1 MPEVKFGVS
10 LWPLPLEQAE
20 RVEELGFD
28 SLWTSEHMLFYV
40 PIFDTVTVLAA
51 YAARTKRLLLGT
63 AVMLLPLRH
72 PTVTAKEVASL
83 DIISNGRII
92 LGVGVGG
99 EFAREFVACGVPL
112 NERGPRTDEAIQVM
126 RRLWNESHVNHEGR
140 FFRLEDA
147 TMEPKPVQRP
157 GPPIW
162 IAGRSEAAMR
172 RAARLGDGYL
182 PYLFSPERYSESFA
196 KVRAY
201 AEAAGRDPSAIQGA
215 IYQFI
220 ALADTYEEARQ
231 RANQELSLRYNQP
244 FDSVVDRYCVLGTL
258 DQCVERLSQ
267 YVEAGVTHFCLV
279 PIAPPKEVPAHLEA
293 YARQIAPRVRGGPA
307 APDRSS

>member
-112 NERGPRTDEAIQVM
+112 NERGARTDEAIQVM

-182 PYLFSPERYSESFA
+182 PYLFSPERYRESLA

-244 FDSVVDRYCVLGTL
+244 FDRVVDRYCVLGTL

-279 PIAPPKEVPAHLEA
+279 PIGPPRELPAHLEA
-293 YARQIAPRVRGGPA
+293 YARQIAPRLRGGPTA
-307 APDRSS
+307 SHRSS